1 MKNKNELFL
10 FKNFMCIYKGSKVNN
25 TEVISG
31 GVKEKFNYGKDMD
44 RVHADD
50 ILFLN
55 LEFS

>member
-44 RVHADD
+44 RACWRHS
-50 ILFLN
+50 IPKPGI
-55 LEFS
+55 

>member
-1 MKNKNELFL
+1 MKNKNDLFL

-44 RVHADD
+44 RAC
-50 ILFLN
+50 
-55 LEFS
+55 